1 MYTPTN
7 SHDNF
12 DSRHRV
18 RLGHA
23 SDLMAAVPAMLG
35 FHPHRSMVLIAVKD
49 GGASVGPTMRHDLVL
64 AGEHVDRRAGGHTRA
79 TPEMLDVIGYLAGY
93 CATENIPA
101 VMAVFVDDRLDRTV
115 RTPHLLDVEALV
127 IELDATLASFG
138 VQLSEA
144 LAASEIADAADWWSL
159 RGPQRH
165 GLISDP
171 SASPMTVARVL
182 DGYSVRRSR
191 CELAETVAPGPDAT
205 VRAVA
210 AEISRLRRGGGRS
223 RGDELTSVLSYVARG
238 PYDTE
243 LDPTD
248 IARIA
253 LAIGHVQVRDA
264 LLALTLG
271 DDAGF
276 VEEFWATMSR
286 VLPKCER
293 AIAATLLAFSA
304 YVRGDGPMARIAI
317 DAALEADE
325 THSLARLLDR
335 SLSAGAGPD
344 LVREVAESGFAC
356 ARACGVRLPGD
367 PFGRR

>member
-12 DSRHRV
+12 HSRRRV
-18 RLGHA
+18 RLGDA

-35 FHPHRSMVLIAVKD
+35 FHPHRSIVLIAVKD
-49 GGASVGPTMRHDLVL
+49 GGATVGPTMRHDLVL
-64 AGEHVDRRAGGHTRA
+64 AGEHIDRRAGSGTRA

-93 CATENIPA
+93 CASENVPA
-101 VMAVFVDDRLDRTV
+101 VIAVFVDDRLDRTV
-115 RTPHLLDVEALV
+115 RGAHLLDVEAVVGELV
-127 IELDATLASFG
+127 TTLASFG
-138 VQLSEA
+138 IELSAA
-144 LAASEIADAADWWSL
+144 LATAEIADSAVWWSVS
-159 RGPQRH
+159 GPQRH
-165 GLISDP
+165 GRISDP
-171 SASPMTVARVL
+171 STSPLTVARVL

-191 CELAETVAPGPDAT
+191 HELAETIAPGPEGT

-210 AEISRLRRGGGRS
+210 AEIARLGRRGRS
-223 RGDELTSVLSYVARG
+223 CTDELTAVLSYVARA

-243 LDPTD
+243 LDPVD

-253 LAIGHVQVRDA
+253 VAIRAVQVRDA

-276 VEEFWATMSR
+276 VEEFWAMISR
-286 VLPKCER
+286 VLPRRER
-293 AIAATLLAFSA
+293 AIAATLLAFGA

-325 THSLARLLDR
+325 KYSLARLLDR
-335 SLSAGAGPD
+335 SLSAGAGPE

>member
-1 MYTPTN
+1 MYSPMN
-7 SHDNF
+7 SQDNV
-12 DSRHRV
+12 DPRHRV
-18 RLGHA
+18 RLGDE
-23 SDLMAAVPAMLG
+23 SELMAAVPAMLG
-35 FHPHRSMVLIAVKD
+35 FHPHRSMVLIAFQA
-49 GGASVGPTMRHDLVL
+49 GGSGVGPTMRHDLVL
-64 AGEHVDRRAGGHTRA
+64 AGDHVDRRAGRHTRA
-79 TPEMLDVIGYLAGY
+79 TPEMLDVIDHLAGY
-93 CATENIPA
+93 CALENIPA
-101 VMAVFVDDRLDRTV
+101 VMAVFVDDRLDRAV

-127 IELDATLASFG
+127 LELDTTLASFG
-138 VQLSEA
+138 VQLSAA
-144 LAASEIADAADWWSL
+144 LAASEIADSACWWSL

-165 GLISDP
+165 GSMSDP

-182 DGYSVRRSR
+182 DGYPVRRSR
-191 CELAETVAPGPDAT
+191 RELAETVVPGPAET

-210 AEISRLRRGGGRS
+210 AEMSRQRRDGGRS
-223 RGDELTSVLSYVARG
+223 HADELTSVLSYVARG

-248 IARIA
+248 IARIGI
-253 LAIGHVQVRDA
+253 AIGHIQVRDA

-276 VEEFWATMSR
+276 VEEFWTALSR
-286 VLPKCER
+286 VLPRCER

-317 DAALEADE
+317 DAALDADD
-325 THSLARLLDR
+325 TYSLARLLDR
-335 SLSAGAGPD
+335 SLSAGAGPE
-344 LVREVAESGFAC
+344 LVREVAETGFAC

>member
-1 MYTPTN
+1 MYIPTN
-7 SHDNF
+7 SYGNF

-18 RLGHA
+18 RLGDA
-23 SDLMAAVPAMLG
+23 SELMAAVPALLG

-49 GGASVGPTMRHDLVL
+49 DGASVGPTMRHDLVL
-64 AGEHVDRRAGGHTRA
+64 AGERIDRRAGSGTRA

-93 CATENIPA
+93 CASENIPV
-101 VMAVFVDDRLDRTV
+101 VMAVFVDDRLDRAV
-115 RTPHLLDVEALV
+115 RSPHLLDVEALV
-127 IELDATLASFG
+127 RELVTSLATFG
-138 VQLSEA
+138 VQLSCA
-144 LAASEIADAADWWSL
+144 LAASEIADAAGWWSL
-159 RGPQRH
+159 CGPQLH
-165 GLISDP
+165 GLMSDP
-171 SASPMTVARVL
+171 ASSPLTVARVL

-191 CELAETVAPGPDAT
+191 TELAETIAPGPENT

-210 AEISRLRRGGGRS
+210 AEIARGGRAGRRS
-223 RGDELTSVLSYVARG
+223 RADELRSVLSYVARA

-243 LDPTD
+243 LEPVD
-248 IARIA
+248 IARVA
-253 LAIGHVQVRDA
+253 VSIGDVQVRDA

-276 VEEFWATMSR
+276 VEEFWVMICR
-286 VLPKCER
+286 VLPERER

-325 THSLARLLDR
+325 TYSLARLLDR
-335 SLSAGAGPD
+335 SLSAGAGPE

-356 ARACGVRLPGD
+356 ARECGVRLPGD

>member
-1 MYTPTN
+1 MYSPTN
-7 SHDNF
+7 SHDDF

-18 RLGHA
+18 RLGDA
-23 SDLMAAVPAMLG
+23 SELMAAVPAMLG
-35 FHPHRSMVLIAVKD
+35 FHPHRSMVLIAVRD

-64 AGEHVDRRAGGHTRA
+64 AGEHIDRRADSGTRA
-79 TPEMLDVIGYLAGY
+79 TQEMLDVIGYLAGY
-93 CATENIPA
+93 CASENIPA

-115 RTPHLLDVEALV
+115 RNPLLLDVEALAG
-127 IELDATLASFG
+127 ELVATLGSFG
-138 VQLSEA
+138 VQLSAA
-144 LAASEIADAADWWSL
+144 LAASEIADSATWWSVC
-159 RGPQRH
+159 GPQRY
-165 GLISDP
+165 GLMSDP
-171 SASPMTVARVL
+171 SASPLTVARVL

-191 CELAETVAPGPDAT
+191 RELADTIAPGPERT

-210 AEISRLRRGGGRS
+210 AEISRLGRESARS
-223 RGDELTSVLSYVARG
+223 RTDQLTSVLSYVARA
-238 PYDTE
+238 PYDSV
-243 LDPTD
+243 LDPVD

-253 LAIGHVQVRDA
+253 VAIRVVQVRDA

-276 VEEFWATMSR
+276 VEEFWAMISR
-286 VLPKCER
+286 VLPKRER

-325 THSLARLLDR
+325 NYSLARLLDR
-335 SLSAGAGPD
+335 SLSAGAGPE
-344 LVREVAESGFAC
+344 LVREVAESGFGC

>member
-1 MYTPTN
+1 MYTPTD
-7 SHDNF
+7 SYDNA
-12 DSRHRV
+12 DPRRRV
-18 RLGHA
+18 RLGDS

-35 FHPHRSMVLIAVKD
+35 FHPHRSLVLIAIRD

-64 AGEHVDRRAGGHTRA
+64 AGEHIDRRAGGGSRA

-93 CATENIPA
+93 CASENIPA
-101 VMAVFVDDRLDRTV
+101 VIAVFVDDRLDPAV
-115 RTPHLLDVEALV
+115 RNAHRLDVEAVVEELV
-127 IELDATLASFG
+127 TTLGTFGIELSA
-138 VQLSEA
+138 A
-144 LAASEIADAADWWSL
+144 LAAAEIADSAAWWSVC
-159 RGPQRH
+159 GPQRH
-165 GLISDP
+165 GRMSDP
-171 SASPMTVARVL
+171 STSPLTVARVL

-191 CELAETVAPGPDAT
+191 GELAETIAPGAQHT
-205 VRAVA
+205 LSAVA
-210 AEISRLRRGGGRS
+210 AEISHWGRS
-223 RGDELTSVLSYVARG
+223 RGRTLTDELTTVLAYLARA

-243 LDPTD
+243 LDPVD

-253 LAIGHVQVRDA
+253 VAIRVVQVRDA

-276 VEEFWATMSR
+276 VEEFWAMISR
-286 VLPKCER
+286 VLPRRER
-293 AIAATLLAFSA
+293 AIATTLLAFSA

-317 DAALEADE
+317 DAALEADGKY
-325 THSLARLLDR
+325 SLARLLDR
-335 SLSAGAGPD
+335 SLSAGAGPE